1 MGSLSKMTTLP
12 RPPPLTPK
20 PKIKAIPQQQQPPPP
35 SPQSLLLPQPQA
47 FVAVQVHDPSLPKPP
62 KLDIQ
67 DKDVDKKHLLF
78 KQYIKGIPSKKP
90 LNQTEEK
97 TLREIN
103 KKMNKEYGGRKFK
116 PFWYSSQ
123 DCR

>member
-1 MGSLSKMTTLP
+1 MTTLP

-67 DKDVDKKHLLF
+67 DKTNKTCSVCNIAFASRRGFIEHCTTVHNMRFKTKSGATINGIFLF
-78 KQYIKGIPSKKP
+78 I
-90 LNQTEEK
+90 
-97 TLREIN
+97 
-103 KKMNKEYGGRKFK
+103 
-116 PFWYSSQ
+116 
-123 DCR
+123 

>member
-20 PKIKAIPQQQQPPPP
+20 PKIKAIPQQQQQPPLP

-67 DKDVDKKHLLF
+67 DKTNKTCSVCNIAFASRRSFIEHCTTVHNMRF
-78 KQYIKGIPSKKP
+78 KTKSGA
-90 LNQTEEK
+90 T
-97 TLREIN
+97 IN
-103 KKMNKEYGGRKFK
+103 GK
-116 PFWYSSQ
+116 
-123 DCR
+123 